1 MADSRRTLAWN
12 NRGTVFFLLFAFC
25 FHNVGGT
32 REVIAQLSGGN
43 PRFPETGIKV
53 RNARGG
59 GEGFLPAVVIHN
71 WPRLGVRS
79 VPPFIPFPRDSI

>member
-1 MADSRRTLAWN
+1 MTVVRTLAWD

-43 PRFPETGIKV
+43 ARFPGTGIKV
-53 RNARGG
+53 RNARQGRKSG
-59 GEGFLPAVVIHN
+59 NGEASF
-71 WPRLGVRS
+71 RRS
-79 VPPFIPFPRDSI
+79 YHM